1 MREIIV
7 PATVMIELY
16 YDSYMSFQQTLRI
29 VIKVVVQQMNPL
41 LKYEKQI
48 RFHRLLLIGQIQMVM
63 ESYRNE
69 YNRKMDELIKKQNI
83 QNRIN
88 IRKENEVDNKSMS

>member
-1 MREIIV
+1 MEHPFLSSSSLRDKSLE
-7 PATVMIELY
+7 ELQNTINDLTTKLTFAY
-16 YDSYMSFQQTLRI
+16 RTRNSA
-29 VIKVVVQQMNPL
+29 
-41 LKYEKQI
+41 
-48 RFHRLLLIGQIQMVM
+48 LIGQVQMVM

-88 IRKENEVDNKSMS
+88 IKKEA